1 MSKAV
6 VTKFEVEK
14 FDGRSNF
21 LLWKMRVTALLVK
34 EGVYRALEGEKKK
47 PSTMT
52 EEEFEDIDFR
62 ARATIILCLSDEV
75 L

>member
-14 FDGRSNF
+14 FDGKSNF
-21 LLWKMRVTALLVK
+21 LLWKMRVMALLMK
-34 EGVYRALEGEKKK
+34 EGVYRAGEGEKKK

-52 EEEFEDIDFR
+52 EEEF
-62 ARATIILCLSDEV
+62 
-75 L
+75 